1 MKKMYKKLL
10 LLITITLITACS
22 GNATKDT
29 LQLTAE
35 DSYTKASRLISK
47 ARSYKLTVIDAE
59 NELSQAAV
67 YIKNKNYH
75 ESIISSEKASEL
87 ASNAVNYYQDE
98 LALTKIKASK
108 YARIR

>member
-29 LQLTAE
+29 LQLIAE

-47 ARSYKLTVIDAE
+47 AWSYKLNVIDAE
-59 NELSQAAV
+59 NQLSQAAV
-67 YIKNKNYH
+67 HMKNKNYDA
-75 ESIISSEKASEL
+75 SIISSQNAGEL
-87 ASNAVNYYQDE
+87 ASNAVNNYQDE
-98 LALTKIKASK
+98 LALATIKAAK
-108 YARIR
+108 YARTR